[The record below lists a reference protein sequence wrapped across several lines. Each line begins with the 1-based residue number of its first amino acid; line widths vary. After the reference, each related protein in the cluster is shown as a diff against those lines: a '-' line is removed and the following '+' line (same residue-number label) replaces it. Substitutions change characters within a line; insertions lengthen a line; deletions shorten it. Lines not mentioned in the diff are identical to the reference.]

1 MRDVDDELGGEWFD
15 AADVEHHG
23 PHWEHRTEGET
34 MMTQRGS
41 TPTVQAMVRVSVVM
55 RVEAMVRVSVV
66 VTGTR
71 LIRPLDLLGV
81 GERDERDV
89 AVAEAAD
96 AAGQDLG
103 VVDPGALVVA
113 LGRQLAEH
121 AVPEPHDGRG
131 GMRDVPRE

>member
-1 MRDVDDELGGEWFD
+1 
-15 AADVEHHG
+15 
-23 PHWEHRTEGET
+23 
-34 MMTQRGS
+34 MMTERGS

-66 VTGTR
+66 VTGKR